1 MVELLQVLC
10 IRKPE
15 EAIDL
20 FMVEIMHMR
29 HKFDVDTRLVCLIN
43 DDNFFW
49 MENVLLENPKGYR
62 MIKYICIPRTKDSR
76 SDHHLALMRIRVIT

>member
-1 MVELLQVLC
+1 MIACTFFGLWDVFELLQVLC

-29 HKFDVDTRLVCLIN
+29 HKFDADTRLVCLIFCE
-43 DDNFFW
+43 NFF
-49 MENVLLENPKGYR
+49 
-62 MIKYICIPRTKDSR
+62 
-76 SDHHLALMRIRVIT
+76 